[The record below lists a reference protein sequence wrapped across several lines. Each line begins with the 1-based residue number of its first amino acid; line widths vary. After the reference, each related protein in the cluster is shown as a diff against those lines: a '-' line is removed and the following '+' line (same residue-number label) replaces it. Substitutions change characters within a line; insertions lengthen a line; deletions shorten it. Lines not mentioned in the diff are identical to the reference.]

1 MFDSIRN
8 HQKVLQFFLLVLI
21 VPAFVFFGVSGYEQF
36 LTKSDETV
44 AEVGKQKITK
54 QDFERARGQQIQQM
68 KQVLGDQFDASMLDT
83 PQARKEVLDNLIAQ
97 RALMSD
103 AVDKRVIVSDARLVQ
118 ALEQSVPGLK
128 NPDGTFNKE
137 LYRSML
143 IQQGLTEQGFEAQA
157 RKDLAMQ
164 TSPEAIIRSAMTP
177 KTVADRLIG
186 IQEEQREVA
195 DFLLKPSDFVAQVK
209 PTPEQLK
216 KYYDENLKSFEIAES
231 AKVEYLVLSSDA
243 LAASIVVKPED
254 MKSFY
259 DNNKVKYSIPEQRQ
273 ASHILVSSSKDKTA
287 AKTKAESLLKEL
299 KAGAD
304 FAVLA
309 KANSDDPGS
318 GSKGGDLGFFS
329 RDMMVKPF
337 SDAAYL
343 LKEGQLS
350 DIVESEFGFHI
361 IKLTAVKGGGEK
373 KFEEVKAEIE
383 ADYKK
388 QKAQEAFTKS
398 TDEFNTLVYE
408 QSDSLKPA
416 ANKLKLTI
424 LSAEGVTRGGVLP
437 APGTK
442 PSLLN
447 NPKLLKALFSD
458 DALVKKRNIE
468 SVEVSPGTLVSARI
482 VEHKP
487 AKSKAFDTVENEV
500 RGAVL
505 AAEAKKLTI
514 SAGEAK
520 VKSLKEKADSTGFAP
535 PRMVARGN
543 PGGLGQAGIDAVY
556 KAAATKLPA
565 FVGVDL
571 GPAGYAVYQVSK
583 VVGVE
588 PKRIEEMRTA
598 ALPQLNQLSGQ
609 QDLADLMESVKARV
623 TVKRFEEKTAS
634 QAEKDSG
641 SAPPAKAPVSPASK

>member
-21 VPAFVFFGVSGYEQF
+21 VPAFVFFGVSGYEKF
-36 LTKSDETV
+36 LTGSDETV

-68 KQVLGDQFDASMLDT
+68 KQVLGDQFDPSMLDT

-128 NPDGTFNKE
+128 NPDGTFNKD

-177 KTVADRLIG
+177 KAVADRLIG

-195 DFLLKPSDFVAQVK
+195 DFILKPSDFLAQVK

-231 AKVEYLVLSSDA
+231 AKVEYLVLSSEA
-243 LAASIVVKPED
+243 LAASIAVKPED
-254 MKSFY
+254 IKTFY
-259 DNNKVKYSIPEQRQ
+259 DNNKTKYAIPEQRQ
-273 ASHILVSSSKDKTA
+273 ASHILVSSSKDKAA
-287 AKTKAESLLKEL
+287 AKTKADSLLKEL

-304 FAVLA
+304 FTALA

-350 DIVESEFGFHI
+350 DVVESEFGFHI

-416 ANKLKLTI
+416 ADKLKLTI
-424 LSAEGVTRGGVLP
+424 LSAEGVTRSGVVP
-437 APGTK
+437 APGAK
-442 PSLLN
+442 PSVLN

-487 AKSKAFDTVENEV
+487 AKSKTFETVENEV

-505 AAEAKKLTI
+505 AAEAKKLTVA
-514 SAGEAK
+514 AGEAK
-520 VKSLKEKADSTGFAP
+520 LKALKEKADSTGFSA
-535 PRMVARGN
+535 PRMVGRPN
-543 PGGLGQAGIDAVY
+543 PTGLSQAGLDAIY
-556 KAAATKLPA
+556 KATSTKLPA
-565 FVGVDL
+565 FVGLDL

-583 VVGVE
+583 VVSTE
-588 PKRIEEMRTA
+588 PKRIEELRTS

-623 TVKRFEEKTAS
+623 SVKRFEEKMGAP
-634 QAEKDSG
+634 ADKD
-641 SAPPAKAPVSPASK
+641 SAPPAKAPPSPASK

>member
-1 MFDSIRN
+1 
-8 HQKVLQFFLLVLI
+8 
-21 VPAFVFFGVSGYEQF
+21 
-36 LTKSDETV
+36 
-44 AEVGKQKITK
+44 
-54 QDFERARGQQIQQM
+54 
-68 KQVLGDQFDASMLDT
+68 
-83 PQARKEVLDNLIAQ
+83 
-97 RALMSD
+97 
-103 AVDKRVIVSDARLVQ
+103 VDKRVIVSDARLVQ

-177 KTVADRLIG
+177 KAVADRLIG

-195 DFLLKPSDFVAQVK
+195 DLIMKPSDFIAQVK
-209 PTPEQLK
+209 ATPEQLK

-231 AKVEYLVLSSDA
+231 AKVEYLVLSSEA
-243 LAASIVVKPED
+243 LSASIAVKPED
-254 MKSFY
+254 IKTFY
-259 DNNKVKYSIPEQRQ
+259 DNNKTKYAIPEQRQ
-273 ASHILVSSSKDKTA
+273 ASHILVFSSKDKAA

-304 FAVLA
+304 FAALA

-337 SDAAYL
+337 SDATYL

-361 IKLTAVKGGGEK
+361 IKLTAIKGGGEK

-416 ANKLKLTI
+416 ADKLKLTI

-437 APGTK
+437 APGAK
-442 PSLLN
+442 PSILN

-458 DALVKKRNIE
+458 DSLVKKRNIE

-487 AKSKAFDTVENEV
+487 AKSKAFETVENEV

-505 AAEAKKLTI
+505 AAEAKKLTV

-520 VKSLKEKADSTGFAP
+520 VKALKEKADSTGFAT
-535 PRMVARGN
+535 PRLVARGN
-543 PGGLGQAGIDAVY
+543 PSGLGQSGIDAVY

-583 VVGVE
+583 VVSVE
-588 PKRIEEMRTA
+588 AKRIDEMRTA

-623 TVKRFEEKTAS
+623 SVKRFEEKTAS
-634 QAEKDSG
+634 
-641 SAPPAKAPVSPASK
+641 PASK

>member
-21 VPAFVFFGVSGYEQF
+21 LPAFVFFGVSGYERF
-36 LTKSDETV
+36 LTGSDEVV

-54 QDFERARGQQIQQM
+54 QDFERARGQQLQQM
-68 KQVLGDQFDASMLDT
+68 KQVLGDQFDPSMLDT
-83 PQARKEVLDNLIAQ
+83 PQLRKEVLDNLIAQ
-97 RALMSD
+97 RAMMSD

-128 NPDGTFNKE
+128 NPDGTFNKD

-143 IQQGLTEQGFEAQA
+143 IQQGLTEAGFEAQA

-164 TSPEAIIRSAMTP
+164 TSPEAIVRSAMTP
-177 KTVADRLIG
+177 KAVVDRLVG

-195 DFLLKPSDFVAQVK
+195 DLVLKPSDFLAQVK

-216 KYYDENLKSFEIAES
+216 KYYDDNLKSYEIAES

-243 LAASIVVKPED
+243 LSASVTVKPED
-254 MKSFY
+254 IKAYY
-259 DNNKVKYSIPEQRQ
+259 DNNKTKYSIPEQRQ
-273 ASHILVSSSKDKTA
+273 ASHILVSTSKDKAA
-287 AKTKAESLLKEL
+287 AKTKAEGLLKDL
-299 KAGAD
+299 KAGGD
-304 FAVLA
+304 FAALA

-350 DIVESEFGFHI
+350 EIVESEFGFHI
-361 IKLTAVKGGGEK
+361 IKLIAVKGGGEK

-388 QKAQEAFTKS
+388 QEAQKLFTKS

-416 ANKLKLTI
+416 ADKLKLTI
-424 LSAEGVTRGGVLP
+424 LSAEGVTRNGVLP
-437 APGTK
+437 APGAK

-458 DALVKKRNIE
+458 DALVKKRNVE

-487 AKSKAFDTVENEV
+487 AKSKTFETVENEV

-505 AAEAKKLTI
+505 AAESKKLTV

-520 VKSLKEKADSTGFAP
+520 VKALKEKTDATGFSAP
-535 PRMVARGN
+535 RLVSRPN
-543 PGGLGQAGIDAVY
+543 PSGLSQAGLDTVY
-556 KAAATKLPA
+556 KAATQKLPA

-571 GPAGYAVYQVSK
+571 GPAGYAIYQVSK
-583 VVGVE
+583 VVGAE
-588 PKRIEEMRTA
+588 AKRVDELRASAI
-598 ALPQLNQLSGQ
+598 PQLNQLAGQ
-609 QDLADLMESVKARV
+609 QDLADLMESVKSRV
-623 TVKRFEEKTAS
+623 NVKRFEQKVA
-634 QAEKDSG
+634 APVDKDA
-641 SAPPAKAPVSPASK
+641 APATPAKK

>member
-21 VPAFVFFGVSGYEQF
+21 VPAFVFFGVSGYEKF
-36 LTKSDETV
+36 LTGSDETV

-68 KQVLGDQFDASMLDT
+68 KQVLGDQFDPSMLDT

-128 NPDGTFNKE
+128 NPDGTFNKD

-177 KTVADRLIG
+177 KAVADRLIG

-195 DFLLKPSDFVAQVK
+195 DFILKPSDFLAQVK

-231 AKVEYLVLSSDA
+231 AKVEYVVLSSEA
-243 LAASIVVKPED
+243 LSASIAVKPED
-254 MKSFY
+254 IKTFY
-259 DNNKVKYSIPEQRQ
+259 DNNKTKYAIPEQRQ
-273 ASHILVSSSKDKTA
+273 ASHILVSSSKDKAA
-287 AKTKAESLLKEL
+287 AKTKADSLLKEL

-304 FAVLA
+304 FATLA

-350 DIVESEFGFHI
+350 DVVESEFGFHI

-416 ANKLKLTI
+416 ADKLKLTI
-424 LSAEGVTRGGVLP
+424 LSAEGVSRSGVLP
-437 APGTK
+437 APGAK
-442 PSLLN
+442 PSVLN

-487 AKSKAFDTVENEV
+487 AKSKAFETVENEV

-505 AAEAKKLTI
+505 AAEAKKLAVA
-514 SAGEAK
+514 AGEAK
-520 VKSLKEKADSTGFAP
+520 LKALKEKADSTGFSA
-535 PRMVARGN
+535 PRMVGRPN
-543 PGGLGQAGIDAVY
+543 PTGLSQAGLDAVY
-556 KAAATKLPA
+556 KATATKLPA
-565 FVGVDL
+565 YVGHDL

-583 VVGVE
+583 VVSTE

-623 TVKRFEEKTAS
+623 SVKRFEEKMGAP
-634 QAEKDSG
+634 ADKD
-641 SAPPAKAPVSPASK
+641 SAPPAKAAPSPASK

>member
-21 VPAFVFFGVSGYEQF
+21 VPAFVFFGVSGYEKF
-36 LTKSDETV
+36 LTGGDEAV

-68 KQVLGDQFDASMLDT
+68 KQVLGDQFDPSMLDT
-83 PQARKEVLDNLIAQ
+83 AQARKEVLDNLIAQ

-143 IQQGLTEQGFEAQA
+143 IQQGLTEAGFEAQA

-164 TSPEAIIRSAMTP
+164 TSPEAIVRSAMTP
-177 KTVADRLIG
+177 KAVIDRLVS

-195 DFLLKPSDFVAQVK
+195 DLLLKPSDFVAQVK

-216 KYYDENLKSFEIAES
+216 KYYDDNLKSFEIAES
-231 AKVEYLVLSSDA
+231 AKVEYLVLSSEA
-243 LAASIVVKPED
+243 LSASIIVKPED
-254 MKSFY
+254 IKAYY
-259 DNNKVKYSIPEQRQ
+259 DNNKVKYSVPEQRQ
-273 ASHILVSSSKDKTA
+273 ASHILVSSSKDKAA

-304 FAVLA
+304 FAILA

-343 LKEGQLS
+343 LKEGQMS

-388 QKAQEAFTKS
+388 QKAQEAFAKS

-416 ANKLKLTI
+416 ADKLKLTI
-424 LSAEGVTRGGVLP
+424 LTAEGVTRSGVLP
-437 APGTK
+437 APGAK

-447 NPKLLKALFSD
+447 SPKLLKALFSD
-458 DALVKKRNIE
+458 DAIVKKRNVE

-487 AKSKAFDTVENEV
+487 AKSKTFETVENEV

-505 AAEAKKLTI
+505 AAEAKKLTVA
-514 SAGEAK
+514 AGEAK
-520 VKSLKEKADSTGFAP
+520 VKALKEKADAAGFSAP
-535 PRMVARGN
+535 RLVARPN
-543 PGGLGQAGIDAVY
+543 PAGLNQAALDAVY
-556 KAAATKLPA
+556 KASATKLPS
-565 FVGVDL
+565 FIGVDL

-583 VVGVE
+583 VVSVDT
-588 PKRIEEMRTA
+588 KRVEEMRSA
-598 ALPQLNQLSGQ
+598 ALPQLNQLTGQ
-609 QDLADLMESVKARV
+609 QDLADLMESVKAR
-623 TVKRFEEKTAS
+623 TNIKRFDEKTS
-634 QAEKDSG
+634 TQTDKDGG
-641 SAPPAKAPVSPASK
+641 SSPAPAKAPTPASK

>member
-21 VPAFVFFGVSGYEQF
+21 VPAFVFFGVSGYEKF
-36 LTKSDETV
+36 LTGNDETV

-68 KQVLGDQFDASMLDT
+68 KQVLGDQFDPSMLDT

-128 NPDGTFNKE
+128 NPDGTFNKD

-177 KTVADRLIG
+177 KAVADRLIG

-195 DFLLKPSDFVAQVK
+195 DFILKPSDFLAQVK

-231 AKVEYLVLSSDA
+231 AKVEYLVLSSEA
-243 LAASIVVKPED
+243 LSASIAVKPED
-254 MKSFY
+254 IKTFY
-259 DNNKVKYSIPEQRQ
+259 DNNKTKYAIPEQRQ
-273 ASHILVSSSKDKTA
+273 ASHILVSSSKDKAA
-287 AKTKAESLLKEL
+287 AKTKADSLLKEL

-304 FAVLA
+304 FSTLA

-350 DIVESEFGFHI
+350 DVVESEFGFHI

-416 ANKLKLTI
+416 ADKLKLTI
-424 LSAEGVTRGGVLP
+424 LSAEGVTRSGVLP
-437 APGTK
+437 APGAK
-442 PSLLN
+442 PSVLN

-487 AKSKAFDTVENEV
+487 AKSKTFETVENEV

-505 AAEAKKLTI
+505 AAEAKKLTVA
-514 SAGEAK
+514 AGEAK
-520 VKSLKEKADSTGFAP
+520 LKALKEKADSTGFSA
-535 PRMVARGN
+535 PRMVGRPN
-543 PGGLGQAGIDAVY
+543 PTGLSQAGLDAIY
-556 KAAATKLPA
+556 KATATKLPA
-565 FVGVDL
+565 FVGLDL

-583 VVGVE
+583 VVSTE

-623 TVKRFEEKTAS
+623 SVKRFEEKMGAP
-634 QAEKDSG
+634 ADKD
-641 SAPPAKAPVSPASK
+641 SAPPAKAPPSPASK